1 MINLK
6 YERAIIY
13 RNTKYSAN
21 WCLSTK
27 TTITPFI
34 VENVEDYTEINVH
47 NDAKDG
53 QTLT

>member
-1 MINLK
+1 MINPK
-6 YERAIIY
+6 DERVIIY
-13 RNTKYSAN
+13 RNTNYSAN

>member
-1 MINLK
+1 MINQK
-6 YERAIIY
+6 DERVIIY
-13 RNTKYSAN
+13 HDAKYSAN
-21 WCLSTK
+21 WSSSTK